1 MALPLTQPGV
11 DSVLELAFFFLLKVP
26 EKKKVVKKDQS
37 VSSGKNQNY
46 PDSTPGSKE
55 DSLWTLE
62 TPQVGTNFLGFA
74 GSCCLQP
81 RTEAVALSELAL
93 GIQTRAAARA
103 AHSFL
108 GMRFGILLQPLVLVP
123 PFPLSTGGLPVVT
136 SVHYIIMTY

>member
-1 MALPLTQPGV
+1 MQLGGSVLSLSRGRLQIWVSARVVWLSPCPNQALLV

-62 TPQVGTNFLGFA
+62 TPQVGTNFPGFA
-74 GSCCLQP
+74 GSCCLQS

-103 AHSFL
+103 AHSFP
-108 GMRFGILLQPLVLVP
+108 GM
-123 PFPLSTGGLPVVT
+123 
-136 SVHYIIMTY
+136 